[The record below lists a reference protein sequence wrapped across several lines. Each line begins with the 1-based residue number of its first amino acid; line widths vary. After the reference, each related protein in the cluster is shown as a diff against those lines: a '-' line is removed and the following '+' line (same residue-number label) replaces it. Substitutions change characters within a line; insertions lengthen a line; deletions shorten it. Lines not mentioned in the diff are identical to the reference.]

1 VRSQRSLAWLLLLTG
16 LALGTLQG
24 SAPRR
29 TAFRAG
35 GHWVLSGDFHV
46 HAFPGDGALA
56 AWSLRRQA
64 QHAGLDVFAITNHN
78 QTLAARLG
86 RLAGSSDGPILIVGE
101 EITNPGFH
109 LIAVGIEQPI
119 EWDRPAAELI
129 DAVHAQGG
137 IAIAAHPGRRYW
149 DGWDDRALARLDG
162 VEVAHPSRQHNSDA
176 ARDFD
181 AFYERVRQLNPDVAA
196 IGSSD
201 FHASPSLARCRTY
214 VFAREHSQAGV
225 LDAIRHGRTVA
236 EDADGRL
243 HGDPGLVR
251 LVEARRPAG
260 SSDPHPAWRL
270 LAVTCAWVGLLGLV
284 VLGRGER

>member
-1 VRSQRSLAWLLLLTG
+1 LLLLTG
-16 LALGTLQG
+16 LAVGTLLD
-24 SAPRR
+24 SVSRR
-29 TAFRAG
+29 PDVREGEFR
-35 GHWVLSGDFHV
+35 VLSGDFHV

-64 QHAGLDVFAITNHN
+64 QHSGLDVFALTNHN

-86 RLAGSSDGPILIVGE
+86 RRLAGSSDGPILIVGE

-109 LIAVGIEQPI
+109 LIAVGIEHPI

-137 IAIAAHPGRRYW
+137 VAIAGHPARAYW
-149 DGWDDRALARLDG
+149 DGWDDRALGRLDG
-162 VEVAHPSRQHNSDA
+162 VEVAHPSRHLDSDA
-176 ARDFD
+176 AQAFD
-181 AFYERVRQLNPDVAA
+181 AFYDRARRQNPDVAA

-201 FHASPSLARCRTY
+201 FHATPSLARCRTY

-243 HGDPGLVR
+243 HGDPALVR
-251 LVEARRPAG
+251 LVESQRPAG
-260 SSDPHPAWRL
+260 SSDLHPAWRRF
-270 LAVTCAWVGLLGLV
+270 AVTCAWIGLLGLV